1 MHPVS
6 LLFLLFPLLELWLLI
21 LAGMAVGAVAVI
33 LWVILSAIIGLAA
46 LQRAGWKSW
55 MRTDW
60 RLQRG
65 ESPAA
70 ELADGVLLGTG
81 GFLLFLPGLI
91 TDALGLLLL
100 LPATRRRVVG
110 ALARVASVSR
120 WSGFRTHGHASRDR
134 GGDDGV
140 TLEGEYWR
148 DDGRPASDR
157 HPDDRRLP

>member
-1 MHPVS
+1 MHPVP
-6 LLFLLFPLLELWLLI
+6 LMFLLFPLLELWLLI
-21 LAGMAVGAVAVI
+21 LAGMVFGAAVVI
-33 LWVILSAIIGLAA
+33 LWVILSALAGLAV
-46 LQRAGWKSW
+46 LRRAGWKSW
-55 MRTDW
+55 LRADW
-60 RLQRG
+60 RMQRG

-91 TDALGLLLL
+91 TDAIGLLLL

-120 WSGFRTHGHASRDR
+120 WSGFQAHTRSSRR
-134 GGDDGV
+134 GEDGE

-148 DDGRPASDR
+148 DDGRSSS
-157 HPDDRRLP
+157 DDRRLP